1 MSEKELLLNVCSK
14 VIGIPV
20 FVLKELIRQNKT
32 TKYFLENEM
41 MLEHGSSLE
50 NLKILVRLLLLREYG
65 DLTPFS
71 NRDIKFIYENYSLYG
86 SFVNELTLSRLK
98 NYNDIEIINLFV
110 ELRGVPENIKINTYL
125 KNHK

>member
-1 MSEKELLLNVCSK
+1 MSEKELLINVCSK

-71 NRDIKFIYENYSLYG
+71 NRDIEFIYENYSLYG